1 MKSNVKLNIKSKM
14 AFMLLVLILGL
25 AAGCS
30 EPEPGKDAVLVVEQN
45 VEQANGMRY
54 VCCTMTWE
62 QGKLVSMRFEQT
74 FDTADNAATAY
85 LVREKELGESG
96 RLKLEDKVL
105 GYNINIEPWEGKT
118 YAQMYEAMQKDKD
131 WSVVEDKSGETE
143 PEPAAS
149 QI

>member
-1 MKSNVKLNIKSKM
+1 MKSNVKSNIKPKV
-14 AFMLLVLILGL
+14 AILLLLVLILGL

-45 VEQANGMRY
+45 VEQENGMRY

-105 GYNINIEPWEGKT
+105 GYNINIEPWEDKS
-118 YAQMYEAMQKDKD
+118 YAQMYEAMQKNKD

-149 QI
+149 

>member
-1 MKSNVKLNIKSKM
+1 MKSNVKLNIKPKV
-14 AFMLLVLILGL
+14 AILLLLVLILGL

-45 VEQANGMRY
+45 VEQENGMRY

-105 GYNINIEPWEGKT
+105 GYNINIEPWEDKS

-149 QI
+149 